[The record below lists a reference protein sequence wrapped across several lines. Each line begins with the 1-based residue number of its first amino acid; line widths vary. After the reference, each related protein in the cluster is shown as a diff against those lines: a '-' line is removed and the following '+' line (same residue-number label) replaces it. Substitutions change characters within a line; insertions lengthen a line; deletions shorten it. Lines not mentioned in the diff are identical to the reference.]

1 MSEPSILIMYEI
13 YGGVS
18 HIVYQL
24 ITTPFYEES
33 NFWTGTIYIT
43 ANYRTNYLVRSQPP
57 LQTNASSILKL
68 FISLTAGVNTLEIVN
83 SNLFWLMKNYLH
95 WMNGQFG
102 EGMNGYMNNIPFI
115 SVSGELVHCYFNPN
129 CKTAFPSH
137 KKNPWVPK
145 TWLKKK
151 SLFES
156 SEEWM
161 VYSWDIFFLDFSMQ
175 VSYNSGFTF

>member
-1 MSEPSILIMYEI
+1 MRNIRRSVTYSIPT
-13 YGGVS
+13 
-18 HIVYQL
+18 HHNA
-24 ITTPFYEES
+24 FYEES
-33 NFWTGTIYIT
+33 NFWNGTIYIT
-43 ANYRTNYLVRSQPP
+43 ANYRTNYLVWSQPP

-83 SNLFWLMKNYLH
+83 YNLFWLMKNYLH

-102 EGMNGYMNNIPFI
+102 EGMNGYMNNIHFI

-156 SEEWM
+156 SEKWM
-161 VYSWDIFFLDFSMQ
+161 VYSLDIFFLDFSMQ

>member
-1 MSEPSILIMYEI
+1 MPT
-13 YGGVS
+13 
-18 HIVYQL
+18 HHNA
-24 ITTPFYEES
+24 FYEES
-33 NFWTGTIYIT
+33 NFWNGTIYIT

-83 SNLFWLMKNYLH
+83 SNLFCIWKIICIEWMDSLVREWMDTWIIFILYQYLGN
-95 WMNGQFG
+95 WFIVIL
-102 EGMNGYMNNIPFI
+102 IP
-115 SVSGELVHCYFNPN
+115 
-129 CKTAFPSH
+129 TAKPHFLPI